1 TFPFICFRE
10 WGPMMKII
18 KKVLVKQIITKNS
31 KQKLEENFKAKKMR
45 LEQECQ
51 QLLFEQRKLQQQSS
65 LLHQEIEKRFQDE
78 INRRKE
84 KISMLD
90 FKLEQLEILSLGSE
104 IVEGEVDALVE
115 VKEGTHWEQTMKDQ
129 AIIVKDDVVVAIRNL
144 GDQDD

>member
-1 TFPFICFRE
+1 
-10 WGPMMKII
+10 MMKII
-18 KKVLVKQIITKNS
+18 KKLLRKQINKKNS
-31 KQKLEENFKAKKMR
+31 IINLEENFKAKKMR

-129 AIIVKDDVVVAIRNL
+129 ADRKSTCLNSSHV
-144 GDQDD
+144 

>member
-1 TFPFICFRE
+1 
-10 WGPMMKII
+10 MKII

>member
-1 TFPFICFRE
+1 
-10 WGPMMKII
+10 MKII

-65 LLHQEIEKRFQDE
+65 LPHQEIEKRFQDE

>member
-1 TFPFICFRE
+1 
-10 WGPMMKII
+10 MMKII